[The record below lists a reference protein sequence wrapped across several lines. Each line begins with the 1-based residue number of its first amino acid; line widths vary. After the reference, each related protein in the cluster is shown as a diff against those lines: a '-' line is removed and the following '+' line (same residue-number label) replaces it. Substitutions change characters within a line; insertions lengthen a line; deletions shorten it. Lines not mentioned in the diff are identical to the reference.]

1 MASSKR
7 NIQSLSPFSLFRL
20 FFLRPK
26 FCAFFRKVKVLK
38 LLSAEHLNF
47 YGPTLQPPFGTNMMG
62 CIKCTA
68 FDSGP
73 ASLGKEFNFSKHL
86 RGFMNHGPWLWN
98 CDPGLVA
105 QCGNACASG
114 KQISP
119 QGPICPV
126 PHHYTYSS
134 FLPTRWQLKRVATAP
149 SEGSPTVNRWK
160 GETKVAKLLLR
171 CIWANWKR

>member
-73 ASLGKEFNFSKHL
+73 ASLGKEFNFSKHF
-86 RGFMNHGPWLWN
+86 RGFHESWSMAVKLWPWSGGPVWQCLCEWQTNFPAGTNLPSAPPLHLLQFPSHKMTIEKSGHCTEWGKPHGKK
-98 CDPGLVA
+98 V
-105 QCGNACASG
+105 
-114 KQISP
+114 K
-119 QGPICPV
+119 
-126 PHHYTYSS
+126 
-134 FLPTRWQLKRVATAP
+134 
-149 SEGSPTVNRWK
+149 
-160 GETKVAKLLLR
+160 KVAKLLLC